1 MIVRNVIMRL
11 LDNEN
16 KTVYIELC
24 ACLSNFDKFF
34 IFSTIYSTNKGV
46 ILVIYAE
53 ILAGGKG
60 TRMGNVNMPKQFL
73 TLNNRPII
81 IHTIEK
87 FILNNRFDKIIV
99 VSPKDW
105 INHTRDIIRKHIGD
119 LEHVVVVEGGR
130 DRNESIMSGIKY
142 IEKNFGLNDDDVI
155 VTHDSVRPFLT
166 HRIIEENIDM
176 ALEYGAVDTVIGAID
191 TIIQSEDGEV
201 ISDIP
206 VRDTM
211 FQGQTPQSFNIK
223 KLVTHYQSLNEEQKV
238 ILTDA
243 CKICALMGDQ
253 VKLVLGEVFNIKVT
267 TPYDLKVANAII
279 QESIS
284 K

>member
-1 MIVRNVIMRL
+1 M
-11 LDNEN
+11 
-16 KTVYIELC
+16 
-24 ACLSNFDKFF
+24 
-34 IFSTIYSTNKGV
+34 
-46 ILVIYAE
+46 VIYAE

-87 FILNNRFDKIIV
+87 FILNDRFDKIIV

-105 INHTRDIIRKHIGD
+105 INHTKDIIRKHIG
-119 LEHVVVVEGGR
+119 EMERVVVVEGGK

-142 IEKNFGLNDDDVI
+142 IEKTFGLNDDDVI
-155 VTHDSVRPFLT
+155 ITHDSVRPFLT

-211 FQGQTPQSFNIK
+211 YQGQTPQSFNIK
-223 KLVTHYQSLNEEQKV
+223 KLVDHYQSLDEEQKT

-243 CKICALMGDQ
+243 CKICALRGDD

>member
-1 MIVRNVIMRL
+1 M
-11 LDNEN
+11 
-16 KTVYIELC
+16 
-24 ACLSNFDKFF
+24 
-34 IFSTIYSTNKGV
+34 
-46 ILVIYAE
+46 IYAE

-60 TRMGNVNMPKQFL
+60 TRMGNINMPKQFL

-87 FILNNRFDKIIV
+87 FLLNDRFDKIII

-105 INHTRDIIRKHIGD
+105 MNHTNDIIKKHIGD
-119 LEHVVVVEGGR
+119 LDRIVVVEGGK

-142 IEKNFGLNDDDVI
+142 IEENFGINDDDVI

-166 HRIIEENIDM
+166 HRIIEENIDA
-176 ALEYGAVDTVIGAID
+176 ALEYGAVDTVIEAID
-191 TIIQSEDGEV
+191 TIIQSEDREF
-201 ISDIP
+201 ISNIP

-223 KLVTHYQSLNEEQKV
+223 KLVKHYQSLTEEEKT

-243 CKICALMGDQ
+243 CKIYSIHGEK
-253 VKLVLGEVFNIKVT
+253 VRLVRGEVFNIKVT

-279 QESIS
+279 QERIS
-284 K
+284 R

>member
-1 MIVRNVIMRL
+1 M
-11 LDNEN
+11 
-16 KTVYIELC
+16 
-24 ACLSNFDKFF
+24 
-34 IFSTIYSTNKGV
+34 
-46 ILVIYAE
+46 IYAE

-60 TRMGNVNMPKQFL
+60 TRMGNINMPKQFL

-87 FILNNRFDKIIV
+87 FLLNDRFDKIII
-99 VSPKDW
+99 VSPRDW
-105 INHTRDIIRKHIGD
+105 INHTKDIIKKHIGEID
-119 LEHVVVVEGGR
+119 RIVVVEGGK

-155 VTHDSVRPFLT
+155 ITHDSVRPFLT
-166 HRIIEENIDM
+166 HRIIEENID
-176 ALEYGAVDTVIGAID
+176 AAIEYGAVDTVIEAID
-191 TIIQSEDGEV
+191 TIIQSEDGDV

-223 KLVTHYQSLNEEQKV
+223 KLVNYYNSLTEEQKV
-238 ILTDA
+238 VLTDA
-243 CKICALMGDQ
+243 AKICALHGDK
-253 VKLVLGEVFNIKVT
+253 VKLVKGEVFNIKVT

-279 QESIS
+279 QERIS
-284 K
+284 R